1 MVVRLGSESFSQLS
15 LLAGPI
21 LSSKSA
27 RTNEILSHTQKK
39 NKTKQEDVEVPAL
52 LTPLSQAKGK
62 ET

>member
-27 RTNEILSHTQKK
+27 RTNEILSHTHTQ
-39 NKTKQEDVEVPAL
+39 KTKQEDVEVPAL